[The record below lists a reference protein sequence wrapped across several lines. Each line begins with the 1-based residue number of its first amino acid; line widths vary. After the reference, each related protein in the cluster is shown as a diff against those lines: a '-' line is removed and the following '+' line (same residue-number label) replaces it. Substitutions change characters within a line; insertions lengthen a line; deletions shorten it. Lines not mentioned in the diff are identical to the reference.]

1 MDDNEQHD
9 FTTFHDVGLAEVDAK
24 FTNEKRVRKSAEKLC
39 KNREGMMVNG
49 FFPGV
54 IVNFACDFS

>member
-24 FTNEKRVRKSAEKLC
+24 FTNEKRV
-39 KNREGMMVNG
+39 
-49 FFPGV
+49 
-54 IVNFACDFS
+54 